1 MMNTS
6 RHISQSIVLGRRLVY
21 GVFGLLDRVLYFRRP
36 PVVIFCYH
44 SIGTDD
50 WRFTVS
56 LEALQ
61 HQMKMLLSYA
71 DPLTLSQVEQYLEGT
86 FTPTRPGFLV
96 TFDDGYHDILSTVD
110 FFREQSIKPVVFA
123 LADPTR
129 ANRLEM
135 DNGKPL
141 LTQDELLSLQSAGWD
156 IGCHSATHAHFAT
169 LDQNGEE
176 EEVREAKKL
185 LEQCIGTPVHSFAY
199 PKGGY
204 TESIVEKIRGA
215 GYRTAF
221 TVEHGIATP
230 RSNKF
235 LIPRVGVDQS
245 HSLAEFSVMSTVW
258 GIRVKECL
266 ANVIGKFL

>member
-1 MMNTS
+1 MSNFA
-6 RHISQSIVLGRRLVY
+6 HLLSQIIILVRQMVY
-21 GVFGLLDRVLYFRRP
+21 GVFGLADRVFHFRRP

-61 HQMKMLLSYA
+61 HQMKLLLSYA
-71 DPLTLSQVEQYLEGT
+71 DPLTLSQVDQYLDGT

-110 FFREQSIKPVVFA
+110 FFREHGIKPVVFA
-123 LADPTR
+123 LADPVR

-135 DNGKPL
+135 ENDKPL
-141 LTQDELLSLQSAGWD
+141 LTGDELLTLKSAGWD
-156 IGCHSATHAHFAT
+156 IGCHSATHAHFVT
-169 LDQNGEE
+169 LDENGEKV
-176 EEVREAKKL
+176 EVREAKQL
-185 LEQCIGTPVHSFAY
+185 LEQCIGIPVSSFAY

-204 TESIVEKIRGA
+204 TESIVEKIREA
-215 GYRTAF
+215 GFRTAF
-221 TVEHGIATP
+221 TVEHGVATP
-230 RSNKF
+230 QTNKF

-245 HSLAEFSVMSTVW
+245 HSLAEFMVMSTVL
-258 GIRVKECL
+258 GIRVKQCL